1 MNEAFMNLKRNREP
15 SLERLTKEINKLST
29 KETGSSKDDRFW
41 QPEVDKMGNG
51 FAVIRFLP
59 APAGE
64 EVPWVRV
71 WNHGFQGPGG
81 WYIENSLTTIG
92 QQDPVA
98 EMNSKLWNSGNEK
111 DKEIVRQRKRRLNY
125 ISNIVVLKDPAH
137 PENEGKVFLFKY
149 GKKIW
154 DKLNEAMHPPF
165 DEQGRSPEN
174 PKYDPV
180 NAFNPFEL
188 WDGANFKLK
197 IRKVEGYRNYDKSEF
212 DAPAALASD
221 EDMAAIWQGAH
232 SLEAFLAPS
241 NFKSYDELK
250 KKLDKV
256 LSEPNGASYRNED
269 DIPFDRPTA
278 RTMAAPAV
286 GKSAP
291 APKAKAVDDDD
302 DLSFFEK
309 LAEDD
314 D

>member
-1 MNEAFMNLKRNREP
+1 MNEAFMNLKRNRES

-29 KETGSSKDDRFW
+29 KETGSSKDERFW

-92 QQDPVA
+92 QQDPVS

-111 DKEIVRQRKRRLNY
+111 DKETVRQRKRRLSY

-137 PENEGKVFLFKY
+137 PENEGKVFLYKY
-149 GKKIW
+149 GRKIW
-154 DKLNEAMHPPF
+154 DKLNEVMNPQF
-165 DEQGRSPEN
+165 EDEKPM
-174 PKYDPV
+174 
-180 NAFNPFEL
+180 NPFEL

-212 DAPAALASD
+212 ESPGPLAD
-221 EDMAAIWQGAH
+221 NDQDMAAIYNAAH
-232 SLEAFLAPS
+232 SLQAFLAPA

-250 KKLDKV
+250 KKLEKV
-256 LSEPNGASYRNED
+256 LSEASSASYRNED
-269 DIPFDRPTA
+269 DVPFDKPTA
-278 RTMAAPAV
+278 RSMAAPAV

>member
-1 MNEAFMNLKRNREP
+1 MNEAFMNLKRNRES

-51 FAVIRFLP
+51 YAVIRFLP

-92 QQDPVA
+92 QPDPVS
-98 EMNSKLWNSGNEK
+98 EYNSKLWNSGNEK
-111 DKEIVRQRKRRLNY
+111 DKETVRKQKRRLSY

-154 DKLNEAMHPPF
+154 DKINEVMNPQF
-165 DEQGRSPEN
+165 EDEKPL
-174 PKYDPV
+174 
-180 NAFNPFEL
+180 NPFEL

-212 DAPAALASD
+212 ESKAPLADSD
-221 EDMAAIWQGAH
+221 EDMAAIWQGTH
-232 SLEAFLAPS
+232 SLDAFLAPS

-250 KKLDKV
+250 KKLEKV
-256 LSEPNGASYRNED
+256 LSEPVGASYRNEED
-269 DIPFDRPTA
+269 VPFDRPTT

-291 APKAKAVDDDD
+291 APKAKAVEDDD

>member
-1 MNEAFMNLKRNREP
+1 MNEAFMNLKRNRES

-29 KETGSSKDDRFW
+29 KETGSSKDERFW

-81 WYIENSLTTIG
+81 WYIENSLTTLN
-92 QQDPVA
+92 QPDPVS
-98 EMNSKLWNSGNEK
+98 EMNSKLWNSGNDK

-154 DKLNEAMHPPF
+154 DKINEVMNPQF
-165 DEQGRSPEN
+165 EDE
-174 PKYDPV
+174 KPV
-180 NAFNPFEL
+180 NPFEL

-212 DAPAALASD
+212 ESKSPLFDND
-221 EDMAAIWQGAH
+221 QDMAAIYNAEH

-250 KKLDKV
+250 KKLEKV
-256 LSEPNGASYRNED
+256 LAEPTSGASYRNED
-269 DIPFDRPTA
+269 DIPFDKPTA
-278 RTMAAPAV
+278 RSMAAPAV

>member
-1 MNEAFMNLKRNREP
+1 MNDAFMNLKRNRES
-15 SLERLTKEINKLST
+15 SLERLTREINKLST
-29 KETGSSKDDRFW
+29 KESSSSKDDRFW

-81 WYIENSLTTIG
+81 WYIENSLTTLN
-92 QQDPVA
+92 QQDPVS
-98 EMNSKLWNSGNEK
+98 EMNTKLWNSGNDK
-111 DKEIVRQRKRRLNY
+111 DKEIVRLRKRRLSY
-125 ISNIVVLKDPAH
+125 ISNIIVLKDPAH
-137 PENEGKVFLFKY
+137 PENEGKVFLYKY

-154 DKLNEAMHPPF
+154 DKINEVMNPQF
-165 DEQGRSPEN
+165 EDEKPI
-174 PKYDPV
+174 
-180 NAFNPFEL
+180 NPFEL

-212 DAPAALASD
+212 DGKTPLFDND
-221 EDMAAIWQGAH
+221 EDMSAIYNAEH
-232 SLEAFLAPS
+232 SLQSFLAPA

-250 KKLDKV
+250 KKLEKV
-256 LSEPNGASYRNED
+256 LAEPAGASYRNDE
-269 DIPFDRPTA
+269 DIPFDRPTT
-278 RTMAAPAV
+278 RSMAAPAV

-302 DLSFFEK
+302 LSFFEK
-309 LAEDD
+309 LAEDED
-314 D
+314 

>member
-1 MNEAFMNLKRNREP
+1 MNEAFMNLKRNRES

-29 KETGSSKDDRFW
+29 KETGSSKDERFW

-92 QQDPVA
+92 QQDPVS
-98 EMNSKLWNSGNEK
+98 EMNSKLWNSGNDK

-154 DKLNEAMHPPF
+154 DKINEVMNPQF
-165 DEQGRSPEN
+165 EDEKPL
-174 PKYDPV
+174 
-180 NAFNPFEL
+180 NPFEL

-212 DAPAALASD
+212 EGKAPLADSD
-221 EDMAAIWQGAH
+221 EDMAAMWQGAH

-250 KKLDKV
+250 KKLEKV
-256 LSEPNGASYRNED
+256 LAEPAAGASYRNED
-269 DIPFDRPTA
+269 DIPFDKPTA
-278 RTMAAPAV
+278 RSMAAPAV
-286 GKSAP
+286 GKSAS